1 VIVTEIRCFKISVS
15 RALAGQTCSIA
26 VRPKE
31 KGSQVRVEELL
42 KSKMIMI
49 DSVEYP
55 KLRSEFEV
63 KLTLYSNESELTI
76 NSTTEIYV
84 YSETFKQVCNVST
97 PKRLMAP
104 PKFEKNISKSKDKSK
119 TQIFP
124 RTKQRSDSEVFNIK
138 DNFEVMKESIFHIT
152 LKSGEPNFVNLK
164 FKFRPQFVR
173 VKQKIVIYTPKLKAV
188 GTVSRVFD

>member
-1 VIVTEIRCFKISVS
+1 
-15 RALAGQTCSIA
+15 
-26 VRPKE
+26 
-31 KGSQVRVEELL
+31 
-42 KSKMIMI
+42 MIMI